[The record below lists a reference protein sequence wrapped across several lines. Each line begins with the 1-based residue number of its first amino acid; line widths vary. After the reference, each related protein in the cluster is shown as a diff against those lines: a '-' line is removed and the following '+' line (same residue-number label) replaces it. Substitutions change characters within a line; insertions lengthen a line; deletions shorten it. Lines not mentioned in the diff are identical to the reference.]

1 MKFRA
6 SRQSSLGEIL
16 SLGDVQFYPMVFHYR
31 DKTVMPTKD
40 RYLGFAIGRVEECNV
55 GFFEL
60 FGVGFESAGDTTC
73 VHVAFFG
80 RLYEVIF

>member
-6 SRQSSLGEIL
+6 SRQLSLGEIVR
-16 SLGDVQFYPMVFHYR
+16 LGDVQFYPMAFHYR
-31 DKTVMPTKD
+31 DQTVMSVKD
-40 RYLGFAIGRVEECNV
+40 KYLGFAIGRVEECNV
-55 GFFEL
+55 GFFDL
-60 FGVGFESAGDTTC
+60 FGVGFDSAGETTC